1 MRLKC
6 ILGIRTLLVVHELTL
21 KFVACQRPVA
31 IAHFQVSRCHGC
43 NGAASHLQ
51 VWGHVH
57 LSRCICHRAANLVS
71 TSARRC
77 LRLTSHWQ
85 AVVWQVWS
93 PIDNMPGWLFGWY
106 LTVLSTPAL
115 FPQIDIIGAMVIVW
129 RVRAKI
135 IRSVLCN
142 IVCNNGAEC
151 DAHTYEQ
158 T

>member
-1 MRLKC
+1 MVLMALSYQYTNILSYQYVIAKPKNCLHLSRPDERLKC
-6 ILGIRTLLVVHELTL
+6 ISGIRRLLVVHKLTL

-77 LRLTSHWQ
+77 WRLTSHWQ
-85 AVVWQVWS
+85 A
-93 PIDNMPGWLFGWY
+93 
-106 LTVLSTPAL
+106 A
-115 FPQIDIIGAMVIVW
+115 
-129 RVRAKI
+129 VRQA
-135 IRSVLCN
+135 
-142 IVCNNGAEC
+142 
-151 DAHTYEQ
+151 
-158 T
+158 